1 MRAGERMRRKGKRS
15 TGWLARALSVLVCLL
30 AAGSWASA
38 EESAKPTEPPASS
51 PEDIARGLAQFRKM
65 LTEDPWSN
73 PAFLDAD
80 RGEAIWKEKR
90 GPRKQ
95 SLETCDLGLGP
106 GVVDGAYAELPRYF
120 PDARRV
126 MDVESRILWCMQR
139 IQGFNAAKFLKSPH
153 PASGQPVGEIGAVAT
168 WVASRSDKKSMM
180 PRMAHPKEWEAV
192 ALGEALFNR
201 RQGPFDFSCAS
212 CHGEK
217 GKRIRLQSL
226 AQLSNPVEARKVL
239 GEWPAYRV
247 STAHVMTLQ
256 HRLLDCYWQM
266 RLPPL
271 RFGSETSVALI
282 AYLKHVA
289 QGAEIK
295 APGLKR

>member
-1 MRAGERMRRKGKRS
+1 MTRGGGRSIFGRIAVPVALVVMLLAVGQSAAGES
-15 TGWLARALSVLVCLL
+15 S
-30 AAGSWASA
+30 
-38 EESAKPTEPPASS
+38 KPQDPPSSS
-51 PEDIARGLAQFRKM
+51 PEAVERGLAQFRKM

-90 GPRKQ
+90 GPRRQ
-95 SLETCDLGLGP
+95 SLEACDLGLGP
-106 GVVDGAYAELPRYF
+106 GVVDGAYAQLPRYF

-126 MDVESRILWCMQR
+126 MDVESRVLWCMQR
-139 IQGFNAAKFLKSPH
+139 YQGFNAAAFLKKPY
-153 PASGQPVGEIGAVAT
+153 PASGQPVGEIGAIAT
-168 WVASRSDKKSMM
+168 WIASRSDKKTMA
-180 PRMAHPKEWEAV
+180 PRMSHPKEWEAV
-192 ALGEALFNR
+192 ALGDALFHR

-226 AQLSNPVEARKVL
+226 PQLSSPAEARKVM

-256 HRLLDCYWQM
+256 HRLMDCYWQM

-271 RFGSETSVALI
+271 RFGAEASIALV